1 MIFICSSLKVAK
13 ISVCTCT
20 RFFSRMSRYKI
31 FLSFSKSGQIVKKSE
46 LYKVHSEILCSY
58 VDGTR
63 ARDYNYYLV
72 NNYLY
77 VFFFGVFCVC
87 LVCVPDSKMIRNVF
101 VPNT

>member
-1 MIFICSSLKVAK
+1 
-13 ISVCTCT
+13 
-20 RFFSRMSRYKI
+20 MSRYKI
-31 FLSFSKSGQIVKKSE
+31 FLSFSKSGQIVKKSD

-77 VFFFGVFCVC
+77 VFFSVFFAFALYVY
-87 LVCVPDSKMIRNVF
+87 LIAKWFETFLFLI
-101 VPNT
+101 PNRCY